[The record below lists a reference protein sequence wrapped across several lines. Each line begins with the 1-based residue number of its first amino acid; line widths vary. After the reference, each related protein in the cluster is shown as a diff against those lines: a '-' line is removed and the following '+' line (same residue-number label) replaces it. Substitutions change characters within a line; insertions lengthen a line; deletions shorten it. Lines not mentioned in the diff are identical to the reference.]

1 LASRRIAGQDR
12 RADIGAGAGAGKG
25 EVALFSHKPF
35 FGDLLFCGLFFRQL
49 HHPIVRLYNYR
60 TIKPPSGTR
69 REHWPG

>member
-12 RADIGAGAGAGKG
+12 RAGIGIGAGKG
-25 EVALFSHKPF
+25 EVALFPRKPF

-60 TIKPPSGTR
+60 TVKPSQIMEKDRQG
-69 REHWPG
+69 